1 MTMRIGLA
9 TGACV
14 EAPILEMLPAC
25 VASGTAGLEIGTPPG
40 HFDVVQPDQVAAVN
54 RVLRTIPLPVISMH
68 APFGG
73 MLDLADPNPHH
84 RATAI
89 DAIVASATGLQQ
101 LGGSIIVVH
110 PSDLERHRHDVR
122 ARVADA
128 TASIGAL
135 QIRCAP
141 LHVRVAVESPLP
153 HLIGG
158 DPVEFAA
165 ILAEVDPAVG
175 VCLDT
180 GHTWLGGYWRR
191 FVEVAGTRLIHVH
204 IHDNHGYGDDHL
216 PPGDGVVD
224 WSVIRRSLD
233 DVGYDGWAMLELR
246 CPPGEM
252 GTYFRRAITQARE
265 RLLA

>member
-1 MTMRIGLA
+1 MTVRIGLA

-14 EAPILEMLPAC
+14 EVPILEMLPAC
-25 VASGTAGLEIGTPPG
+25 AASGAAGLEIGTPPR
-40 HFDVVQPDQVAAVN
+40 HFDAVQPDQVAALD
-54 RVLRTIPLPVISMH
+54 RVLRTIPLPVISLH

-89 DAIVASATGLQQ
+89 DAIVASAAGLQQ

-110 PSDLERHRHDVR
+110 PSDLERHRHAVC
-122 ARVADA
+122 ARITDSA
-128 TASIGAL
+128 ASIAL
-135 QIRCAP
+135 VHERCGP
-141 LHVRVAVESPLP
+141 LRVRIAVESPLP

-158 DPVEFAA
+158 DPAEFSA
-165 ILAEVDPAVG
+165 ILERLDPAVG

-180 GHTWLGGYWRR
+180 GHTWLGGHWRR
-191 FVEVAGTRLIHVH
+191 FVQVAGPRLIHVH

-224 WSVIRRSLD
+224 WTVIRESLR
-233 DVGYDGWAMLELR
+233 DVGYDGWAMLELK
-246 CPPGEM
+246 CPVGVM
-252 GTYFRRAITQARE
+252 GTYFRHAVLQAQE